1 MSEIVAQAGQE
12 PSVAHP
18 THRTSY
24 VRWHIVGLLFLASFV
39 AYVLR
44 TNMSVAGESMMTD
57 LGISKIQFGFV
68 LAAFAWGYAMFQFPG
83 GVLGDI
89 IGSRRALTYIMVMW
103 GVLTVGIGLLPA
115 AGLLPVTNMLMLV
128 AGLRFLMGA
137 AQAPLYP
144 VTGGGTISNWF
155 PVSGWAFP
163 NGLTS
168 TGLTLGAAATGP
180 LIAWMVIEMGW
191 RQSFLLT
198 APLAFFVAGI
208 WWNYSRDYPVQH
220 SAVSQSEL
228 NLIDADRPPPEVAQ
242 KEKGIWLKVL
252 MNRDILLLTLSY
264 FCMNYV
270 FYIFFNWFFIYL
282 VDVRGFDVL
291 EGGLLA
297 AAPWLVGAVGATIGG
312 IGCDRL
318 SKTRGARLG
327 YRIIPVIS
335 LSLVALLLFAGAT
348 ANNAYLAVFLL
359 SLCFGCTQLTEGSY
373 WAAAIS
379 VSGRHAAAATGVL
392 NTGGNVVGGIGALL
406 VPYMADKLGWVVAL
420 TTGSVFAITGAVL
433 WLFIRADRPMID
445 Q

>member
-1 MSEIVAQAGQE
+1 MYVLMSEIVAQAGQE

-89 IGSRRALTYIMVMW
+89 IGSRRALTYIMVML

-168 TGLTLGAAATGP
+168 TGLTLGAAAKTH
-180 LIAWMVIEMGW
+180 
-191 RQSFLLT
+191 
-198 APLAFFVAGI
+198 PLA
-208 WWNYSRDYPVQH
+208 
-220 SAVSQSEL
+220 
-228 NLIDADRPPPEVAQ
+228 
-242 KEKGIWLKVL
+242 
-252 MNRDILLLTLSY
+252 M
-264 FCMNYV
+264 
-270 FYIFFNWFFIYL
+270 
-282 VDVRGFDVL
+282 VR
-291 EGGLLA
+291 
-297 AAPWLVGAVGATIGG
+297 
-312 IGCDRL
+312 
-318 SKTRGARLG
+318 
-327 YRIIPVIS
+327 
-335 LSLVALLLFAGAT
+335 
-348 ANNAYLAVFLL
+348 
-359 SLCFGCTQLTEGSY
+359 
-373 WAAAIS
+373 
-379 VSGRHAAAATGVL
+379 
-392 NTGGNVVGGIGALL
+392 
-406 VPYMADKLGWVVAL
+406 
-420 TTGSVFAITGAVL
+420 
-433 WLFIRADRPMID
+433 
-445 Q
+445 